1 MRTKQDI
8 TGNTYGKL
16 TVVDHGKEIRV
27 LCRCECGK
35 MVSVNR
41 YNLLNGNTV
50 SCGCYRS
57 ENMRKMAP
65 KNCMKRME
73 NYGGSGTNIGYLLKR
88 GISKANKTGHTGV
101 FYNEK
106 RDTYYAR
113 IGFRNK
119 LYYLGSFKN
128 LEDAV
133 RARKKAEEM
142 YFDPVIADYKHKQAE
157 KHKF

>member
-1 MRTKQDI
+1 MRAKQDI

-16 TVVDHGKEIRV
+16 TVIGHGKETKV
-27 LCRCECGK
+27 LCECECGK
-35 MVSVNR
+35 VVSVYR
-41 YNLLNGNTV
+41 YNLFNGNTV

-57 ENMRKMAP
+57 KKMKEQAP
-65 KNCMKRME
+65 KNCVKRME
-73 NYGGSGTNIGYLLKR
+73 NYGDSGTNIGYLLKR

-106 RDTYYAR
+106 KDTYYAR

-119 LYYLGSFKN
+119 LYYLGSFKS

-133 RARKKAEEM
+133 QARKRAEEM
-142 YFDPVIADYKHKQAE
+142 YYDPVIADYKHKQAI
-157 KHKF
+157 KHGF